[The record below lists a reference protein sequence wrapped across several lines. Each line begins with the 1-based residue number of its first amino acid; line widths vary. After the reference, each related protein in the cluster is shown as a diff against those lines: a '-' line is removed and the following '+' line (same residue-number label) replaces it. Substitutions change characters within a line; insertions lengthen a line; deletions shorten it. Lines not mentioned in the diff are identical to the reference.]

1 MKRSAI
7 PAAAILLGT
16 ALLLGGCSGH
26 TGIKAFDRA
35 ATPDDTLPAQVSLPD
50 DVDAGSVRL
59 LAVGD
64 GTKYF
69 GATNAD
75 KSMGCVVVY
84 RPGNADDWVAGCGGM
99 GGAPEIVEASG
110 ANPKSAVI
118 LVRDDADTRERESN
132 GWTRLA
138 DNILVP
144 AS

>member
-7 PAAAILLGT
+7 PAVEILLGT

-35 ATPDDTLPAQVSLPD
+35 ATPDDTLPAQVSLPE

-69 GATNAD
+69 GATDAD
-75 KSMGCVVVY
+75 KSMGCVVAY
-84 RPGNADDWVAGCGGM
+84 HPGNADDWVAGCGGM
-99 GGAPEIVEASG
+99 GVHR
-110 ANPKSAVI
+110 KS
-118 LVRDDADTRERESN
+118 S
-132 GWTRLA
+132 RLRGRTPR
-138 DNILVP
+138 VP
-144 AS
+144 